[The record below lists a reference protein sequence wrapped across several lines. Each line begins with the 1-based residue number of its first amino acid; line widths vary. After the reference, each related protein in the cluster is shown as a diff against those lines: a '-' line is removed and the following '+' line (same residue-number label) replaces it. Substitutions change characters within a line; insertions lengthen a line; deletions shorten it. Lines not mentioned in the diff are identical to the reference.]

1 MDVNESLDAER
12 VADLLGL
19 QPLPGEGGRWA
30 QTVRDGYSTAI
41 YYLLSEGDFS
51 AMHRLKAPELYHH
64 YAGAPARLLLLHPE
78 GKVTESILGSDL
90 QSDERP
96 QILVP
101 EGVWQGS
108 STQGR
113 WSLLGTTMTPPYT
126 DEMFELGLRRDLAT
140 GWPAAAGRIA
150 DLTRD

>member
-1 MDVNESLDAER
+1 M
-12 VADLLGL
+12 ADLLGL
-19 QPLPGEGGRWA
+19 QPLPGEGGLWK
-30 QTVRDGYSTAI
+30 QTVRDDHSTAI

-51 AMHRLKAPELYHH
+51 AMHRLQAPELYHH

-78 GKVTESILGSDL
+78 GEVTEPILGSDL
-90 QSDERP
+90 QSGERP

-126 DEMFELGLRRDLAT
+126 DEMFELGLLRDLVT
-140 GWPAAAGRIA
+140 GWPAAIGRIA